1 MKSQTVSSKGTRTSG
16 LTRRRVLTISGAA
29 LGLSALPF
37 AAKATPT
44 GGQIVSWNGIA
55 LGAVAQMQVVHT
67 DRREGEHILE
77 GAVAELRRLE
87 GIFSI
92 YDETSDLSRL
102 NNRGLLN
109 SPPPEL
115 VEVLSTSLS
124 LARISGGAF
133 DPSTQV
139 LWERSTQPPIRQ
151 APLQSVLEQVD
162 YHKIAVSAGQIRL
175 EQRDMA
181 LSLNGIAQGYITD
194 RIVSYLQ
201 EAGLGD
207 ALIDCGEIYAAG
219 RHPSR
224 RNWQVAPADNSAGPF
239 SFQNQAVATSSG
251 STPMTGGQNSKA
263 HIFDPATGKP
273 TSKYQNLTVIAPS
286 AILADGLSTTLSVL
300 PEEEWADLSKELQG
314 SSIGIYGK
322 RNNGTS
328 FSVKIA

>member
-239 SFQNQAVATSSG
+239 SFQNQASRRHQEA
-251 STPMTGGQNSKA
+251 
-263 HIFDPATGKP
+263 
-273 TSKYQNLTVIAPS
+273 
-286 AILADGLSTTLSVL
+286 L
-300 PEEEWADLSKELQG
+300 P
-314 SSIGIYGK
+314 
-322 RNNGTS
+322 
-328 FSVKIA
+328 